1 MRKLKH
7 SYTRCAA
14 LLTAAALMAAALPLA
29 FAQSTPETGAPAD
42 VFAVPEEPVLTTV
55 GEYCEGRIRVT
66 DGTLWGY
73 AGVDGGVVI
82 QPQFEQVENFHLGA
96 ARVTRNGKV
105 GLLRWDGTFIL
116 APQYDVL
123 TAVDYGVYLG
133 RRGSVWDVLSITALN
148 TAGGTTHQLYA
159 DLASAEF
166 YTGTAARLALR
177 DQSGTATTIMVSA
190 LPQLL
195 ESRKVPGWQFPLSH
209 SRKAVFQDVAEND
222 WFSRWVDLAY
232 SVGMM
237 EGTGGGKFEPL
248 RSLTVAEA
256 LRLAACMES
265 RVRQDDF
272 HVQPVSSPAWYTS
285 SVVYCE
291 ASGIIGSGEFS
302 QKDYDRPITRAE
314 MARIFAGATPV
325 RSIRNINDL
334 NHIRTSIPDVAAG
347 DPGAEAV
354 YGLYAKGILNG
365 VDGTHAFHPD
375 SPLTRAE
382 AAAIVARIA
391 RPEQRIAFW

>member
-1 MRKLKH
+1 MKKLKH

-14 LLTAAALMAAALPLA
+14 LLTAAALLAAGLPAALAQSGEVMSAAADL
-29 FAQSTPETGAPAD
+29 
-42 VFAVPEEPVLTTV
+42 AVPEEPVLTTV
-55 GEYCEGRIRVT
+55 GVYCEGRIRVT

-73 AGVDGGVVI
+73 AGVDGSVVI
-82 QPQFEQVENFHLGA
+82 QPQFEQVEDFHLGA

-116 APQYDVL
+116 NPQYDEL
-123 TAVDYGVYLG
+123 TTVDYGVYLG
-133 RRGSVWDVLSITALN
+133 RRGSVWDVLSIAALT

-159 DLASAEF
+159 DLTSAVL
-166 YTGTAARLALR
+166 YTGTAARLVLR
-177 DQSGTATTIMVSA
+177 DQSGTVTTILVSA

-195 ESRKVPGWQFPLSH
+195 ESRKVPGWQFPLSN
-209 SRKAVFQDVAEND
+209 SRRTVFRDVAEDD

-265 RVRQDDF
+265 RARQDDF
-272 HVQPVSSPAWYTS
+272 HLQSVSSPVWYTS

-291 ASGIIGSGEFS
+291 ASGIIESGEFS

-325 RSIRNINDL
+325 RSIRNINDPD
-334 NHIRTSIPDVAAG
+334 HIRTSVPDVAAD
-347 DPGAEAV
+347 DPGAESV
-354 YGLYAKGILNG
+354 YSLYAKGILNG
-365 VDGTHAFHPD
+365 VDSTHAFHPD